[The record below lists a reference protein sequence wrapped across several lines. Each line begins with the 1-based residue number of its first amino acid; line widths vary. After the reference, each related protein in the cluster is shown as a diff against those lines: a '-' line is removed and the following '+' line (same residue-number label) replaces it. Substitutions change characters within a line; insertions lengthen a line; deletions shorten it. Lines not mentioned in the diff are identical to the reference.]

1 LHTVLHHSVQDEE
14 AEALH
19 HAASHKR
26 SKSAAS
32 TGNDRHKQR
41 HISTAQ
47 SLAEVKN
54 TVRGVMDVLTVA
66 ICDIASS
73 SKSNMYSNAI
83 ATVVEDQ
90 AFSQDDMDDTFNIF
104 TKNPRVAETYAAIP
118 DVSARTRYLQ
128 KCLGEFQVEKYGS
141 IRTE

>member
-1 LHTVLHHSVQDEE
+1 
-14 AEALH
+14 
-19 HAASHKR
+19 
-26 SKSAAS
+26 
-32 TGNDRHKQR
+32 
-41 HISTAQ
+41 
-47 SLAEVKN
+47 
-54 TVRGVMDVLTVA
+54 MDVLTAA
-66 ICDIASS
+66 IYDITSS
-73 SKSNMYSNAI
+73 SKSNTYSNVI
-83 ATVVEDQ
+83 VTVVEDQ